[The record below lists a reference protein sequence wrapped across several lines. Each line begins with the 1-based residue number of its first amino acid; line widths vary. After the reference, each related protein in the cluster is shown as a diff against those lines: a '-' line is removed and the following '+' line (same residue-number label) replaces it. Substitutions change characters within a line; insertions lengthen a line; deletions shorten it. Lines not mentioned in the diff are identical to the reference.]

1 MKRPIEALFGIVPG
15 AIAIAALVMAFALPG
30 CATTRG
36 DREASEQAA
45 LSVELAY
52 QATAIAAL
60 AAMHSDALNPAQKRC
75 VAVLDQMAFRQ
86 VKAARTAF
94 DRGDTNFLFQVAT
107 ARGAIT
113 TLLIRR
119 GC

>member
-1 MKRPIEALFGIVPG
+1 MEALLGIVPG
-15 AIAIAALVMAFALPG
+15 TVALAALVMAFALPG
-30 CATTRG
+30 CATMQG
-36 DREASEQAA
+36 DRRANEQAA

-60 AAMHSDALNPAQKRC
+60 AAMHSDQLNPTQKRC

-86 VKAARTAF
+86 VKAARTAY
-94 DRGDTNFLFQVAT
+94 DRADPVFLSQVAT
-107 ARGAIT
+107 AREAIT